1 MRRVRV
7 RLGNNRVEQHQRM
20 ANCAS
25 TDGSGRT
32 DRAGWLQTGRQPE
45 PEPQRARGLCCR
57 ELMEASSTRICSN
70 FCRPHF
76 HSHKQPKAGIA
87 IAASAQTLKVWL
99 LQRVAFVLHQ
109 GEKHESR
116 SIALRSRLQQQKR

>member
-32 DRAGWLQTGRQPE
+32 DRAGWLQTGRARGSRVFL
-45 PEPQRARGLCCR
+45 RARGRVFDECLPCFCH
-57 ELMEASSTRICSN
+57 AAFSS
-70 FCRPHF
+70 
-76 HSHKQPKAGIA
+76 QAAKAGIA
-87 IAASAQTLKVWL
+87 IVASPETEKVW
-99 LQRVAFVLHQ
+99 
-109 GEKHESR
+109 
-116 SIALRSRLQQQKR
+116 